1 MNRTLSVSEA
11 KMRVDNIREMMRN
24 NGFDAVLVGTNAN
37 LYYLTGG
44 VFSGYV
50 YIPAEGE
57 ALQFVR
63 RPVDKKGDG
72 IVHIRKPEQIIEYL
86 GKNGL
91 PAPRK
96 LALELDG
103 ISYTDALRCQKAFG
117 LESVGNCSPLL
128 AQARSVKSD
137 FEISLLRESG
147 AHHCGSY
154 RRISG
159 LYHEGMTDI
168 ELQIEIERTLRLDGC
183 LGIFRI
189 NGPSMEMF
197 MGNLLVGDNADAPS
211 PYDFAMGGEG
221 MDGSLPVGSNGS
233 IILPGNTVMVDM
245 NGNFTGYMTDM
256 TRTFYVGALDTHA
269 KKAHQLS
276 IDIHHTLI
284 DLIKPGVEA
293 KAAYELAMDMV
304 EKAGES
310 DFFMGHTQKAGFIGH
325 GVGIE
330 VNEWPVLAPRS
341 RQVFEKGNVIALEP
355 KFVIPG
361 VGAVGIENTYVVTD
375 NGLECLTPFPEE
387 IAELL

>member
-1 MNRTLSVSEA
+1 M
-11 KMRVDNIREMMRN
+11 
-24 NGFDAVLVGTNAN
+24 
-37 LYYLTGG
+37 
-44 VFSGYV
+44 
-50 YIPAEGE
+50 
-57 ALQFVR
+57 
-63 RPVDKKGDG
+63 
-72 IVHIRKPEQIIEYL
+72 
-86 GKNGL
+86 
-91 PAPRK
+91 
-96 LALELDG
+96 
-103 ISYTDALRCQKAFG
+103 
-117 LESVGNCSPLL
+117 
-128 AQARSVKSD
+128 
-137 FEISLLRESG
+137 
-147 AHHCGSY
+147 
-154 RRISG
+154 
-159 LYHEGMTDI
+159 
-168 ELQIEIERTLRLDGC
+168 
-183 LGIFRI
+183 
-189 NGPSMEMF
+189 
-197 MGNLLVGDNADAPS
+197 
-211 PYDFAMGGEG
+211 
-221 MDGSLPVGSNGS
+221 GSNGS

-276 IDIHHTLI
+276 IDIHHTLV
-284 DLIKPGVEA
+284 DFIKPGVEA

>member
-1 MNRTLSVSEA
+1 
-11 KMRVDNIREMMRN
+11 MRVGRLRELMRKA
-24 NGFDAVLVGTNAN
+24 GFDAMLVGTNAN

-50 YIPAEGE
+50 FIPADGE

-63 RPVDKKGDG
+63 RPVDKKGAG
-72 IVHIRKPEQIIEYL
+72 IVHIRKPEQILEYL
-86 GKNGL
+86 KTQGL
-91 PAPRK
+91 PEPQN

-103 ISYTDALRCQKAFG
+103 ITYGDAMRLQKAFA
-117 LESVGNCSPLL
+117 LPAVGNCSPLL

-147 AHHCGSY
+147 ARHCGSY

-159 LYHEGMTDI
+159 LYHEGMTDV
-168 ELQIEIERTLRLDGC
+168 ELQIEIERVLRLDGC

-189 NGPSMEMF
+189 NGPSMELF
-197 MGNLLVGDNADAPS
+197 MGNLLVGANADNPS

-233 IILPGNTVMVDM
+233 IIHPGNTVMVDM

-256 TRTFYVGALDTHA
+256 TRTFFVGTLDAHA
-269 KKAHQLS
+269 KKCHQLS
-276 IDIHHTLI
+276 VDIHHALV
-284 DLIKPGVEA
+284 DFIKPGVQA

-304 EKAGES
+304 EKAGEA

-341 RQVFEKGNVIALEP
+341 KQTFEKGNVIALEP

-361 VGAVGIENTYVVTD
+361 VGAAGIENTYVVTD
-375 NGLECLTPFPEE
+375 NGLECLTPFPED

>member
-1 MNRTLSVSEA
+1 MNRMLSASEVN
-11 KMRVDNIREMMRN
+11 MRIERIRERMREG
-24 NGFDAVLVGTNAN
+24 GFDAVLIGTNAN

-50 YIPAEGE
+50 YIPADSG

-72 IVHIRKPEQIIEYL
+72 IVHIRKPEQILEHL
-86 GKNGL
+86 EKEGL

-103 ISYTDALRCQKAFG
+103 ISYTDAERCRKAFG
-117 LESVGNCSPLL
+117 LDVVGNCSPLL
-128 AQARSVKSD
+128 AQVRSVKSD
-137 FEISLLRESG
+137 FEITLLRESG
-147 AHHCGSY
+147 ARHCGSY

-159 LYHEGMTDI
+159 LYHEGMTDV

-197 MGNLLVGDNADAPS
+197 MGNLLVGDNADNPS
-211 PYDFAMGGEG
+211 PYDFAMGGAG

-233 IILPGNTVMVDM
+233 IIHPGNTVMVDM

-256 TRTFYVGALDTHA
+256 TRTFFVGTLDAHA
-269 KKAHQLS
+269 RKAHQLS
-276 IDIHHTLI
+276 VDIHYALS
-284 DLIKPGVEA
+284 DFIKPGVEA

-304 EKAGES
+304 EKAGEK
-310 DFFMGHTQKAGFIGH
+310 DFFMGHNQQAGFIGH

-330 VNEWPVLAPRS
+330 VNEWPVIAPRS
-341 RQVFEKGNVIALEP
+341 KQVFEEGNVIALEP

-361 VGAVGIENTYVVTD
+361 VGAVGIENTYVVTG

>member
-1 MNRTLSVSEA
+1 
-11 KMRVDNIREMMRN
+11 MRVARLRELMRKS
-24 NGFDAVLVGTNAN
+24 GFDAMLVGTNAN

-50 YIPAEGE
+50 YIPVDGE

-63 RPVDKKGDG
+63 RPVDKKGEG
-72 IVHIRKPEQIIEYL
+72 IVHIRKPEQILEYL
-86 GKNGL
+86 KKQGL
-91 PAPRK
+91 PEPQS
-96 LALELDG
+96 LALELDS
-103 ISYTDALRCQKAFG
+103 ITYSDAMRLQKAFA
-117 LESVGNCSPLL
+117 LPSAGNCSPLL

-147 AHHCGSY
+147 ARHCGSY

-159 LYHEGMTDI
+159 LYHEGMTDV
-168 ELQIEIERTLRLDGC
+168 ELQIEIERILRLDGC

-189 NGPSMEMF
+189 NGPSMEIF
-197 MGNLLVGDNADAPS
+197 MGNLLVGANADNPS

-233 IILPGNTVMVDM
+233 IIHPGNTVMIDM

-256 TRTFYVGALDTHA
+256 TRTFFVGTLDQHA
-269 KKAHQLS
+269 KKCHQLS
-276 IDIHHTLI
+276 VDIHHALMEFV
-284 DLIKPGVEA
+284 KPGVEA

-304 EKAGES
+304 EKAGEA

-325 GVGIE
+325 GVGTE

-341 RQVFEKGNVIALEP
+341 KQVFEKGNVIAIEP

-361 VGAVGIENTYVVTD
+361 VGAAGIENTYVVTD
-375 NGLECLTPFPEE
+375 NGLECLTQFPEE